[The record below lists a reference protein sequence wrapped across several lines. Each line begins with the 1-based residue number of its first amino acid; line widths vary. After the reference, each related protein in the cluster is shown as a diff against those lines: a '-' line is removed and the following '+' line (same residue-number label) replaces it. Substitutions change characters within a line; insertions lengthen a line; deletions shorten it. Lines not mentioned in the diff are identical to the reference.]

1 MTRTS
6 GRTRTWHRARV
17 STRLLPRPLH
27 TPRRRT
33 IRLHLKAIMSR
44 ARRIPATCKVFTAFF
59 SEGSAA
65 SSQKNP
71 IFPNRKSISTKS
83 ASSNSRSQ
91 IDVND
96 LVAEVMGAV
105 AASSQSQSQHTMG
118 SSRRMERME
127 SLNSQS
133 ERSADS
139 FYSDGS
145 TDASSS
151 EIESPGGVANYQC

>member
-1 MTRTS
+1 MAPGKSVDEIVAAALAYAEKKNDKTPPKGHNESSATNPS
-6 GRTRTWHRARV
+6 NMQ
-17 STRLLPRPLH
+17 SLH
-27 TPRRRT
+27 
-33 IRLHLKAIMSR
+33 S
-44 ARRIPATCKVFTAFF
+44 FF